1 MPKSS
6 SKVLKK
12 PNKTD
17 PKSGRGRSLNGPT
30 RTKNDAATR
39 STVLKSRKTVGRNSN
54 KHSLSWKN
62 DPELNQILR
71 NGENCRNKGD
81 YAGAI
86 STFQEAIRNSPRC
99 SVAYWL
105 LGGIYFACLD
115 DPRAAVPYFQKA
127 VQLSPKTEIAS
138 LALFHALWDTDQ
150 TFDALEEIKRYQLLT
165 NWSSKDYLE
174 IMQEIKEKWLDPP
187 NTKKRH
193 KKVKS

>member
-1 MPKSS
+1 MRKSN

-12 PNKTD
+12 PNKSAA
-17 PKSGRGRSLNGPT
+17 KNGLARLLNGPT
-30 RTKNDAATR
+30 KAKNASATL
-39 STVLKSRKTVGRNSN
+39 SKKLKPRKTVAKNSIKN
-54 KHSLSWKN
+54 SSWKN
-62 DPELNQILR
+62 DPELNQILQQGIDCK
-71 NGENCRNKGD
+71 NEGD
-81 YAGAI
+81 YHGAI
-86 STFQEAIRNSPRC
+86 GAFEEAIRKSPRC
-99 SVAYWL
+99 SLAYWL
-105 LGGIYFACLD
+105 LGGVHYTFLN
-115 DPRAAVPYFQKA
+115 DPRAAIPYFQKG